1 MNDFCDKESGF
12 EYVFARLNAI
22 YGASFVRHW
31 DGIDP
36 NMIRQEWIN
45 QLGIYLT
52 YRPIMDYAINC
63 CNPDFPPSALKF
75 RDLCNNGPSIPNRD
89 TIKYEPKLTS
99 MPPEIKRKFEE
110 LKKQWTM

>member
-1 MNDFCDKESGF
+1 MSHFCDQESGF

-36 NMIRQEWIN
+36 KMIRQEWIN
-45 QLGIYLT
+45 QLGVYLT

-63 CNPDFPPSALKF
+63 CSPDYPPSALKF
-75 RDLCNNGPSIPNRD
+75 KDLCRNGPSIPTAGSIEFKPKTSPMPD
-89 TIKYEPKLTS
+89 SIKVKLGQ
-99 MPPEIKRKFEE
+99 
-110 LKKQWTM
+110 LKNQWRM

>member
-45 QLGIYLT
+45 QLGVYLT

-75 RDLCNNGPSIPNRD
+75 RDLCRNGPSIPTAGSIEYKPR
-89 TIKYEPKLTS
+89 TVS
-99 MPPEIKRKFEE
+99 MPDDIKAKMAQ
-110 LKKQWTM
+110 LKTNWKM